1 MRMAKKGKNVRSLRA
16 VMPSLDEADDIID
29 SVSHGKSDGSETYVR
44 EILLRAQR
52 CWDSMYTF
60 RKNRL
65 RAKNYCYGKQWEDE
79 IEIDGTLMT
88 EKEYIR
94 SQKSVPM
101 TNNLIRRLV
110 KNVLG
115 AYRNQNKEPGVF
127 TRDRQEQTYGEVIST
142 LHKYAYQLNKKGTL
156 SAKQLEDALIGGMV
170 AEKKTAGWR
179 QDRGGK
185 FDVWT
190 DKVQMD
196 RFFVDSDAT
205 DVFLRDARIVGEIHD
220 WSFAKVCSAFARSRN
235 DVRRLKNEYA
245 SCRNREE
252 LMTYYRHFGEGE
264 QMRDI
269 DFLCPDERGM
279 CRVIEVWVVETREM
293 LRCWDKAKG
302 ETYII
307 PYAEKANVDAENRR
321 RVAEGLAMGMDADDV
336 AVIDYG
342 RTDDPRQDD
351 WFVQEYWYY
360 RFLTPFGHVLQEGET
375 PYAHGEH
382 PYVMFAYPFIDG
394 EIHSFVSDVID
405 QQRYINR
412 LITMYDWIMRCSAK
426 GLLLAPEGAFD
437 GQDIDKV
444 AETWSSFNGVLM
456 YKPKAGYPAPQQVS
470 GNMTNTGISEMLSRQ
485 LDLMEDVS
493 GVNGAMQGKKGYSQT
508 SGTLY
513 AQQAQNGSTSL
524 ADLLECF
531 SDFEID
537 CSYKDVKNIL
547 QFYDDKRIAQ
557 IVGQNV
563 EWKDVDIDR
572 VRNVEYDISI
582 VESSSSPVYRQVA
595 NDFLMQLLQMQKI
608 SVEQLLETGDFPFAD
623 KLLQSIQAQQE
634 RVQQEQQQMQ
644 GSGQQMAQMPEGG
657 QEGMA

>member
-1 MRMAKKGKNVRSLRA
+1 MARKGKNVRSLRA
-16 VMPSLDEADDIID
+16 VMPSLDEADGIID
-29 SVSHGKSDGSETYVR
+29 SVSHGKSGGSETYVR
-44 EILLRAQR
+44 EVLLRAQR

-185 FDVWT
+185 FDVWS

-220 WSFAKVCSAFARSRN
+220 WSFAKVCSAFAKSRD
-235 DVRRLKNEYA
+235 DVRRLKQEYA
-245 SCRNREE
+245 SCRSRET
-252 LMTYYRHFGEGE
+252 LLNAYRRFGEGE
-264 QMRDI
+264 GLRNV
-269 DFLCPDERGM
+269 DFLCPEERGL
-279 CRVIEVWVVETREM
+279 CRVIEVWAVETREM

-302 ETYII
+302 ESFIV
-307 PYAEKANVDAENRR
+307 PYSEKAGIDAENARR
-321 RVAEGLAMGMDADDV
+321 IAEGLAMGMDAEDV

-342 RTDDPRQDD
+342 RTDDQRQDD

-456 YKPKAGYPAPQQVS
+456 YKPKPGYPAPQQVS

-508 SGTLY
+508 SGALY

-524 ADLLECF
+524 VDLLECF

-634 RVQQEQQQMQ
+634 RLQRDEQQTQ
-644 GSGQQMAQMPEGG
+644 GGGQQMSQIPEGAQG
-657 QEGMA
+657 GMA

>member
-1 MRMAKKGKNVRSLRA
+1 MARKGKGVRSLRA
-16 VMPSLDEADDIID
+16 VMPSLDEADDIVD
-29 SVSHGKSDGSETYVR
+29 SVSHAKGDGSETYVR
-44 EILLRAQR
+44 ELLLRAQR
-52 CWDSMYTF
+52 CWDSMDAF

-65 RAKNYCYGKQWEDE
+65 RAKNYCYGKQWEDK
-79 IEIDGTLMT
+79 IDIDGTLMT
-88 EKEYIR
+88 EEEYIR

-185 FDVWT
+185 FDVWS

-196 RFFVDSDAT
+196 MFFVDSDAA

-220 WSFAKVCSAFARSRN
+220 WSFAKVCSAFAKSRD
-235 DVRRLKNEYA
+235 DVRRLKQEYA

-252 LMTYYRHFGEGE
+252 LMAYHRRFGEGE

-293 LRCWDKAKG
+293 LRCWDKSKG

-321 RVAEGLAMGMDADDV
+321 RVSEGLAMGMDADDV

-456 YKPKAGYPAPQQVS
+456 YKPKPGYPAPQQVS

-508 SGTLY
+508 SGALY

-524 ADLLECF
+524 VDLLECF
-531 SDFEID
+531 SDFEVD

-634 RVQQEQQQMQ
+634 RLQQDQQQTQ
-644 GSGQQMAQMPEGG
+644 GGGQQMSQVPEGAQG
-657 QEGMA
+657 GMA